1 MSMEISNSS
10 VYKYLWAEGSFG
22 IFGAFEGLLVLVLL
36 GILRFGSPFLKL
48 GRGILVIA
56 CTAALRTVAMSRSPD
71 RSGTG
76 EPPFHV
82 LGKEADFS
90 THAATLDAIA
100 MTHTLSHA
108 IMCPTQPGRP
118 VRRFKCWVTVTAL
131 SKYVG
136 CDWAGKSRP

>member
-48 GRGILVIA
+48 GRGILVIS
-56 CTAALRTVAMSRSPD
+56 CTAALRTFAMSRRSPD

-76 EPPFHV
+76 ELPFHV
-82 LGKEADFS
+82 LGKEANFLLMLP
-90 THAATLDAIA
+90 HW
-100 MTHTLSHA
+100 M
-108 IMCPTQPGRP
+108 R
-118 VRRFKCWVTVTAL
+118 
-131 SKYVG
+131 
-136 CDWAGKSRP
+136 